1 MKKKKKEN
9 YNNIID
15 LYDELIYEYYNNVKT
30 KFNKNT
36 LSTKCNVSLKLVNE
50 LIKHLYKKGYISY
63 SSVFSNDFTLTYEGL
78 LYLESIVQDK
88 KARNR
93 DLIVMFFSM
102 IAIIISIAPLLLE
115 NIYYGIG
122 LLILI
127 YSAFKWAFNNIGG
140 IK

>member
-1 MKKKKKEN
+1 
-9 YNNIID
+9 
-15 LYDELIYEYYNNVKT
+15 
-30 KFNKNT
+30 
-36 LSTKCNVSLKLVNE
+36 
-50 LIKHLYKKGYISY
+50 
-63 SSVFSNDFTLTYEGL
+63 
-78 LYLESIVQDK
+78 
-88 KARNR
+88 
-93 DLIVMFFSM
+93 MFFSM